1 MRLLDVT
8 TLQMADFFGV
18 DVPRYAILSHTWGR
32 EEVSYQD
39 MLQGR
44 HSQVLG
50 KKGASKIQAACLRA
64 RRDDLHYVWI
74 DTCCID
80 KTSSAELSE
89 AINSMF
95 AWYKRAT
102 VCYAYLDDV
111 NADLNQ
117 YAHIQV
123 DTAPTPKEL
132 DQIIESDFARSR
144 WFTRGWTLQELIAPQ
159 NLKFYGAD
167 WKYIGEKKSMAGIL
181 SHITGVEERIL
192 AGRMQLNRVSV
203 AQKLSWASS
212 RVTTRVED
220 MSYCLL
226 GIFDINMPLL
236 YGEGS
241 RAFERFQEEIARTTN
256 DQSLFAWETT
266 GYDHGSLLAPD
277 ISCFSRAGKI
287 ITWDRLEDSGPFAF
301 TNSGLEIRLPSL
313 SVGTDPTKRS
323 AILACPSA
331 RIFRIASQS
340 HRLAVVDI
348 KAAEKAELRDVF
360 ILRMPS
366 STVEEGFSTSQ
377 ESVKIWVRLEVDN
390 NATTAPEFEVVDSFP
405 PQFWNRETLTFWM
418 RKENRVQG
426 AVHLLSKDGDEF
438 VIAVGFTRTKTRFS
452 ISSFSS
458 QWVHIMPVDERLT
471 LEQLCHQASIVQFGV
486 DTATTSH
493 FEQAQWT
500 VEAAINL
507 STIMGEVVFVAD
519 VNVSQR

>member
-102 VCYAYLDDV
+102 VCYAYLDNV

-159 NLKFYGAD
+159 NLKFMVQ
-167 WKYIGEKKSMAGIL
+167 IGS
-181 SHITGVEERIL
+181 VEERIL

-287 ITWDRLEDSGPFAF
+287 ITWDRL
-301 TNSGLEIRLPSL
+301 
-313 SVGTDPTKRS
+313 
-323 AILACPSA
+323 
-331 RIFRIASQS
+331 IFRIASQS

-493 FEQAQWT
+493 FEQARWT